1 MEIRI
6 YQVDPDR
13 DAANIEFEPFSAALR
28 SGIDPGAYDCVFDGD
43 VKCSDLEEVYGMFN
57 RSRPDYYP
65 GRSMSV
71 SDIVEVRSGG
81 AETPGFYYCDVIGF
95 SKMDEFDP
103 AQTRDVTS
111 DTMRVLVVEPGKEAY
126 VSDIGKSVSSWYD
139 VLGCEYVESCYPFSD
154 NTAIVC
160 DDEGK
165 INGSMPCRAILS
177 ERGEIQ
183 DIMFGKF
190 FICACG
196 ADDFGSL
203 SEEQVKKY
211 AEMFRYPER
220 IYLDSRD
227 RIVVE
232 RMTPAGPEKTVP
244 KQPEQAVRRRTEEV
258 PEL

>member
-6 YQVDPDR
+6 YQVAPDR
-13 DAANIEFEPFSAALR
+13 DAADIEFEPFSTALR
-28 SGIDPGAYDCVFDGD
+28 SGIDPGAYDCVFDGE
-43 VKCSDLEEVYGMFN
+43 VECADLEEVYGKFN
-57 RSRPDYYP
+57 RELPENYS

-71 SDIVEVRSGG
+71 SDIVEVRDGD
-81 AETPGFYYCDVIGF
+81 AEARGFYYCDVIGF
-95 SKMDEFDP
+95 SRMGDFDP
-103 AQTRDVTS
+103 AQTRDMTG
-111 DTMRVLVVEPGKEAY
+111 DTMRVVVVEPGREAY
-126 VSDIGKSVSSWYD
+126 AADIGKSVSSWYE

-154 NTAIVC
+154 SAAIVC

-165 INGSMPCRAILS
+165 INGSLPNRAILS
-177 ERGEIQ
+177 GRGEIQ

-196 ADDFGSL
+196 AEDFGSL
-203 SEEQVKKY
+203 SEEQVKRY
-211 AEMFRYPER
+211 TDMFRYPER

-244 KQPEQAVRRRTEEV
+244 RQPEPAGRREEV
-258 PEL
+258 PEI